1 MKGLLI
7 IAAKKRKGKTVL
19 LTCNTMA
26 QTKYSSHRLAEPRES
41 SEIGSFSWEAFRN
54 RLNMIHKQLERMT
67 FKNLFLSLLGML
79 VVYHCAEMESPLKDI
94 TASCLL
100 KHKVDDGLKGF
111 AASRAVTDSLV
122 QLRSGNNCAAS
133 TSCTELNQPG

>member
-1 MKGLLI
+1 
-7 IAAKKRKGKTVL
+7 
-19 LTCNTMA
+19 
-26 QTKYSSHRLAEPRES
+26 
-41 SEIGSFSWEAFRN
+41 
-54 RLNMIHKQLERMT
+54 MT

-111 AASRAVTDSLV
+111 AASRAVTESLV
-122 QLRSGNNCAAS
+122 QLRS
-133 TSCTELNQPG
+133 